1 MLILDEV
8 EGRCIVKLEEAL
20 EIMLDE
26 QVVLQ
31 VVCSNI
37 GSAFY

>member
-1 MLILDEV
+1 MLISGEV

-26 QVVLQ
+26 QAVF
-31 VVCSNI
+31 SNI
-37 GSAFY
+37 GSAFC